1 MKTILIIED
10 TPDVREEICDI
21 LQMEGFNTYSAING
35 LEGLELAKQK
45 LPDLVVTDILM
56 PVMDGYQFFK
66 ELKKSP
72 VTENI
77 PVIFL
82 SAKAAPGDIRYGM
95 NLGADDYLTKPLSPE
110 DLIISINNKLQK
122 VEKIQKKMETLRA
135 NISYFLPH
143 ELKTPLNGILGFAEY
158 LKDKIPDISRT
169 EISEIAGYIYQSG
182 IRLQRVVE
190 NYATFSNLSLW
201 VEDPEKA
208 KDIINTPFIEAKK
221 IIQKIV
227 KEKINNEYRES
238 DLEIDIEDEEIKIEE
253 NYFIKILEELIDNA
267 IKFSVPGNKIKI
279 SAKTEDKQYILT
291 VYNSGSGITEEQIVN
306 IGAFMQFNRQ
316 KNEQQ
321 GVGLG
326 LAIVQLITKLFN
338 AKLEIKSKLDE
349 YFSVSVVFNLK

>member
-21 LQMEGFNTYSAING
+21 LQMEGYNTYSANNG

-66 ELKKSP
+66 ELKKYP
-72 VTENI
+72 ATENI

-82 SAKAAPGDIRYGM
+82 SAKAAPSDIRYGM

-110 DLIISINNKLQK
+110 DLLVSINNKLQK

-182 IRLQRVVE
+182 VRLQRVVE
-190 NYATFSNLSLW
+190 NYAAYSNLSIW
-201 VEDPEKA
+201 VEDPEKI
-208 KDIINTPFIEAKK
+208 KELTNTPFIETKK
-221 IIQKIV
+221 IIKRVV
-227 KEKINNEYRES
+227 KEKINSEYREN
-238 DLEIDIEDEEIKIEE
+238 DLELDVEEAELKIEE
-253 NYFIKILEELIDNA
+253 YYFIKMLEELIDNA
-267 IKFSVPGNKIKI
+267 IKFSVSGNKIKI
-279 SAKTEDKQYILT
+279 SAKTENKQFKLT
-291 VYNSGSGITEEQIVN
+291 IYNSGSGISQEQIAN
-306 IGAFMQFNRQ
+306 IGAFMQFDRK

-326 LAIVQLITKLFN
+326 LAIVQLIAKLFN
-338 AKLEIKSKLDE
+338 AKLDIESKVND
-349 YFSVSVVFNLK
+349 YFSVSIVFNLK